1 MTTGVLALQ
10 GAFVLHIQALARL
23 GEEVVEVR
31 TLEELAAV
39 DRLIIPGGESSVMA
53 MMAER
58 SGLMGQLRER
68 ISSGMPTLGTCA
80 GAILLATEVLDGRAG
95 QTSLGVLDIS
105 VRRNAFG
112 RQVDSFSTQ
121 LELSV
126 ESLAPGSD
134 PKARA
139 PHSES
144 ITAVFIR
151 APAIVSTGDTVD
163 VLARFEDEPVFVRQ
177 GSVIA
182 TTFHPELS
190 DDDTVHQLFLD
201 L

>member
-10 GAFVLHIQALARL
+10 GAFVLHVQALARL
-23 GEEVVEVR
+23 GEEVTEVR
-31 TLEELAAV
+31 TLEDLV
-39 DRLIIPGGESSVMA
+39 SVNRLVIPGGESSVMA

-95 QTSLGVLDIS
+95 QTSLSVLDIS

-112 RQVDSFSTQ
+112 RQADSFSTE
-121 LELSV
+121 LEISV
-126 ESLAPGSD
+126 EGSASDSD
-134 PKARA
+134 PKAQA
-139 PHSES
+139 PLNES
-144 ITAVFIR
+144 MTAVFIR
-151 APAIVSTGDTVD
+151 APAIVRTGDGVD